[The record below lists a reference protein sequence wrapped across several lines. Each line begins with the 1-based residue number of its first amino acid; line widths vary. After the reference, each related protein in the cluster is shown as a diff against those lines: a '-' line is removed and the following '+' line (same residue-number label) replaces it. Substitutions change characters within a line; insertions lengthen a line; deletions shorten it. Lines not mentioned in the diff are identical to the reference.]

1 MAPSKAP
8 DDPGTLSFEATVERG
23 GADLVLSETYFY
35 PAGGGQ
41 PADRGTIDGHDVLDV
56 RDEDGSVVHA
66 IDGRID
72 PGTTVRGEI
81 DPTFRRYCM
90 RAHTASHALYGAGR
104 RLFEDLGYGGF
115 DITTEK
121 VRVDLRTP
129 SEIDDDAVV
138 ELEALTNRCVWDSAP
153 VSWERLPR
161 EEALDRDDVAFNTK
175 TEEGLSGETVRIVE
189 IDGWDAAACGGTHVP
204 NTREIGPVTVLD
216 RSNPGEGLTRIE
228 FAVGPGAIDRRATEK
243 RALAEATRALG
254 TNAESLSDA
263 IERLQADREALR
275 AERDELRAERIE
287 RRVEDVA
294 AAPFERDGLRW
305 AAGVV
310 DADPDALAEAVRD
323 RPDGVDVLVLATPSG
338 QLAVGAGAGKADAA
352 DVVGT
357 LTDRFGGGGGG
368 SPAVAQ
374 AGGLD
379 ASGRDVVESIRG

>member
-1 MAPSKAP
+1 MAPSNAP

-23 GADLVLSETYFY
+23 GADVVLSETYFY

-41 PADRGTIDGHDVLDV
+41 PADRGTIDGHDVIDV
-56 RDEDGSVVHA
+56 REEDGTVVHA

-72 PGTTVRGEI
+72 PETTVRGEI

-161 EEALDRDDVAFNTK
+161 EEALNRDDVAFNTK

-228 FAVGPGAIDRRATEK
+228 FAVGPEAIDRRATEK
-243 RALAEATRALG
+243 RALADATGALG
-254 TNAESLSDA
+254 TNAESLLDA
-263 IERLQADREALR
+263 IERLQADREALQ
-275 AERDELRAERIE
+275 EKRDELRAERVE

-294 AAPFERDGLRW
+294 ADPFEREGLRW
-305 AAGVV
+305 AAGVLE
-310 DADPDALAEAVRD
+310 ADPDALAEAVRD

-338 QLAVGAGAGKADAA
+338 QLAVGAGEANAA
-352 DVVGT
+352 DVVET

-368 SPAVAQ
+368 SSAVAQ